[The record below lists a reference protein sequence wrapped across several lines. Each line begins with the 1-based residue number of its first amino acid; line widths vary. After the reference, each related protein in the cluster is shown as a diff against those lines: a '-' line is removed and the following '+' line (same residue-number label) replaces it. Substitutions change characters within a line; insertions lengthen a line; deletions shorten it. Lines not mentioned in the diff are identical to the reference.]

1 MSKIMV
7 TITVSSDDMDIIL
20 NALEE
25 KALKVNALRE
35 DLYQDALMQIQK
47 TRQEQSEIENIETN
61 EKQNVKK
68 GRKNK

>member
-7 TITVSSDDMDIIL
+7 TVTVSSDDMDIIL

-35 DLYQDALMQIQK
+35 DLYQDALIQIQK
-47 TRQEQSEIENIETN
+47 ARQEQSEIENIETN
-61 EKQNVKK
+61 ENQNIKK
-68 GRKNK
+68 GRKK

>member
-7 TITVSSDDMDIIL
+7 TVTVSSDDMDIIL

-35 DLYQDALMQIQK
+35 DLYQDALVQIQK
-47 TRQEQSEIENIETN
+47 ARQEQSEIENIETN
-61 EKQNVKK
+61 ENQNIKK
-68 GRKNK
+68 GRKK

>member
-47 TRQEQSEIENIETN
+47 ARQEQSEMENIETN
-61 EKQNVKK
+61 ENQNVKK